1 MKVNLHYYKC
11 KKLSKRILYVHII
24 EVAMGI
30 LNPSDLNK
38 IGSKLLKMILILG
51 LAPPLFLCFVT
62 GLHNHLHLK
71 PKGVAY
77 G

>member
-1 MKVNLHYYKC
+1 MYKG
-11 KKLSKRILYVHII
+11 KKLSTKILYVHII

-38 IGSKLLKMILILG
+38 SGSKLLNMILIIG
-51 LAPPLFLCFVT
+51 LPPLFLCFVT

>member
-1 MKVNLHYYKC
+1 M
-11 KKLSKRILYVHII
+11 I

-51 LAPPLFLCFVT
+51 LPPSFC
-62 GLHNHLHLK
+62 
-71 PKGVAY
+71 AS
-77 G
+77 

>member
-1 MKVNLHYYKC
+1 MYKC
-11 KKLSKRILYVHII
+11 KKLSKKILYVHII

-51 LAPPLFLCFVT
+51 LHHPRFVLRDRAP
-62 GLHNHLHLK
+62 
-71 PKGVAY
+71 
-77 G
+77 